1 MKITCNRP
9 QRKLWISFESY
20 FERIAAKFHLDT
32 RGAPR
37 TPMTL
42 QHLEP
47 YEGTATAADIHLFQ
61 KLIGSAIYPTVLL
74 RLDKAYP
81 ANRLSRYLQN
91 PSPEH
96 RSATYRVLEYLV
108 STKQRGIL
116 FDGEYQG
123 PKMEVFTDASFA
135 DDSTDRKSSQGY
147 MIILYGTPIV
157 WKASKQPTVTTSST
171 EAELLALT
179 EANKEAIVTMQLF
192 ASIRF
197 HLYKDLIIWYD
208 NKQTIYLITAD
219 IPRLCTALRHI
230 DIYNAW
236 ARQEVQKGTFKVQ
249 YLETDKMPADGFTK
263 VLLKA
268 KLDQFIRQCNL
279 VDVPDA
285 PILTPTF

>member
-37 TPMTL
+37 TPMTI

-47 YEGTATAADIHLFQ
+47 YEKTATAANTHLFQ
-61 KLIGSAIYPTVLL
+61 KLIKSAIYPTILL
-74 RLDKAYP
+74 HLDTAYP
-81 ANRLSRYLQN
+81 TNRLSQYLQN

-108 STKQRGIL
+108 STKQRGML
-116 FDGEYQG
+116 FDGEYQR
-123 PKMEVFTDASFA
+123 PEIKVFTDAFFA

-147 MIILYGTPIV
+147 MITLYRTPIA
-157 WKASKQPTVTTSST
+157 WKTSKQLTVTTSST

-179 EANKEAIVTMQLF
+179 KASKEAIATIRLF
-192 ASIRF
+192 AGMRF
-197 HLYKDLIIWYD
+197 YLYEGIVIWCD
-208 NKQTIYLITAD
+208 NQQTIRLVTAD
-219 IPRLCTALRHI
+219 ISRLYTALRHV

-236 ARQEVQKGTFKVQ
+236 VQ
-249 YLETDKMPADGFTK
+249 
-263 VLLKA
+263 
-268 KLDQFIRQCNL
+268 
-279 VDVPDA
+279 
-285 PILTPTF
+285 